1 MRRALSIALGVAL
14 FGAAQGIRVDQNRRH
29 DRARRV
35 LDDAQIPRP
44 LVARMVS
51 LGHTEW
57 MVDILWINAL
67 LYYSDTLHARLP
79 SRYLRSYSHTL
90 TTLDPR
96 FRQAYLWGAL
106 ALAYRTTS
114 VTVDD
119 LRDAVGLLRRGI
131 AQIPDDPELYG
142 QLGIYL
148 AYELAPRLNNQ
159 SDEYRR
165 VRTESAEALRF
176 ACESGWG
183 PTWMPLAA
191 SNLLA
196 EAGRERAA
204 IDLLQST
211 MFRVDDAELRQRI
224 VERIARLQRSDRGHD
239 PFTETLRLLDGERRA
254 DAPWM
259 SASLYVFVADAPLRR
274 RPITPAAD

>member
-14 FGAAQGIRVDQNRRH
+14 FGAAHGIRVDQNRRH

-44 LVARMVS
+44 LVARLAS

-57 MVDILWINAL
+57 MVDVLWINAL

-90 TTLDPR
+90 TALDPR

-106 ALAYRTTS
+106 ALAYRTAS

-119 LRDAVGLLRRGI
+119 IRDAVALLRRGI
-131 AQIPDDPELYG
+131 AQIPEDPELYG

-148 AYELAPRLNNQ
+148 AFELGPRLNNQ

-165 VRTESAEALRF
+165 TRTEAAEALRF

-183 PTWMPLAA
+183 PGWMPLAA
-191 SNLLA
+191 ANLLE
-196 EAGRERAA
+196 EAGRQGAA
-204 IDLLQST
+204 VDLLQST
-211 MFRVDDAELRQRI
+211 MFRVEDPGLRQRI
-224 VERIARLQRSDRGHD
+224 TDRIASLQRSRAGR
-239 PFTETLRLLDGERRA
+239 ERLSATLRLLDGQRRA

-259 SASLYVFVADAPLRR
+259 SPGLYVFVADAPLRR

>member
-14 FGAAQGIRVDQNRRH
+14 FAAAQGLRIDQNQRH

-44 LVARMVS
+44 MVARLVS

-57 MVDILWINAL
+57 MVDVLWINAL

-79 SRYLRSYSHTL
+79 SRYLRSYSRTM
-90 TTLDPR
+90 TELDPK

-106 ALAYRTTS
+106 ALAYRSAS

-119 LRDAVGLLRRGI
+119 LRDAVALLRQGI
-131 AQIPDDPELYG
+131 ARIPDDPELHG

-148 AYELAPRLNNQ
+148 AFELAPQLPAR
-159 SDEYRR
+159 SEEYRR
-165 VRTESAEALRF
+165 VRSEGAESLRF

-183 PTWMPLAA
+183 PGWMPLAA
-191 SNLLA
+191 TNLLA
-196 EAGRERAA
+196 EAGRHGAA

-211 MFRVDDAELRQRI
+211 MFRVEDAALRQR
-224 VERIARLQRSDRGHD
+224 VSERLDALQRSHAGPDTLT
-239 PFTETLRLLDGERRA
+239 PTLRLLDGRRRA
-254 DAPWM
+254 EAPWM
-259 SASLYVFVADAPLRR
+259 SPSLYVFVADTPLRR
-274 RPITPAAD
+274 RAITPAGD

>member
-1 MRRALSIALGVAL
+1 VRRAYSIALGIAL
-14 FGAAQGIRVDQNRRH
+14 FGAVQGIRVDQNRRH

-57 MVDILWINAL
+57 MVDVLWINAI

-79 SRYLRSYSHTL
+79 SRYLRSYSRTM
-90 TTLDPR
+90 TELDPK

-106 ALAYRTTS
+106 ALAYRASS
-114 VTVDD
+114 VSVDD
-119 LRDAVGLLRRGI
+119 LRDAVGLLRQGI
-131 AQIPDDPELYG
+131 ARIPDDPELHG

-148 AYELAPRLNNQ
+148 AFELAPRLPSA

-165 VRTESAEALRF
+165 ARSEGGEALRF

-183 PTWMPLAA
+183 PGWMPLAA

-196 EAGRERAA
+196 EAGRHGAA

-211 MFRVDDAELRQRI
+211 MFRVEDAPLRQRI
-224 VERIARLQRSDRGHD
+224 AERLATLQRTHAGRDAL
-239 PFTETLRLLDGERRA
+239 TATLHLLDGQRRA
-254 DAPWM
+254 EAPWM
-259 SASLYVFVADAPLRR
+259 PPSLYVFVADAPLRR
-274 RPITPAAD
+274 RTVTPAGD